1 MKKGKKEKKNTV
13 VPEVVEE
20 LPEEIE
26 DETTRAEPA
35 KVDFE
40 DKWKRALADLD
51 NMRKR
56 TDRECDHLRKYSS
69 ELLILDIIRS
79 IEDMERALEMSKMKK
94 QDMVKG
100 FRMILNDMNATLK
113 KHGVGT
119 IQSVGASFDP
129 NLHEA
134 LMQECTDCLDDDN
147 VVIEELQRGYKLH
160 DRVIRHAKVKVAKYE
175 NEQRGEINE

>member
-1 MKKGKKEKKNTV
+1 MKKDTKKEKEKEVV

-20 LPEEIE
+20 LPEEV
-26 DETTRAEPA
+26 DNNVAEPEPIIL
-35 KVDFE
+35 DFE

-56 TDRECDHLRKYSS
+56 SDRECDNLRKYSS

-79 IEDMERALEMSKMKK
+79 IEDMERALDMSKLKK
-94 QDMVKG
+94 QDMSKG
-100 FRMILNDMNATLK
+100 FRMILDDMNTTLK
-113 KHGVGT
+113 KHGVET
-119 IQSVGASFDP
+119 IKSLGASFDP

-147 VVIEELQRGYKLH
+147 VVVEELQRGYRLH
-160 DRVIRHAKVKVAKYE
+160 DRIIRHAKVKVAKYE
-175 NEQRGEINE
+175 ERRN